1 MLPEMD
7 TPEWEKMVA
16 RMRFDLENNF
26 ALTRLEGEVREKF
39 EKQGIDIDAEFKKM
53 MEGEKIAI

>member
-1 MLPEMD
+1 MLPDMNSPD
-7 TPEWEKMVA
+7 WEKMVA

-53 MEGEKIAI
+53 MEKGN